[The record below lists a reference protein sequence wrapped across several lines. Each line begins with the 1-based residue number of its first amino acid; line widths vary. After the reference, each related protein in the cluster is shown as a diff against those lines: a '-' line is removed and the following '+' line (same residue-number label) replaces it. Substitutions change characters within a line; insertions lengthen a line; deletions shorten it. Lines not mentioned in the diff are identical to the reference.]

1 MAFFFGGRLP
11 EFLAREELA
20 PGVVRGILV
29 SYRLEGGLKGA
40 SSTGAGTTSSC
51 GGSGME
57 PWTGVSLGALRRLDG
72 DKDLAPQV
80 FAMAIS
86 KKVARGAHAAWA
98 QMGVRWKCALVW
110 LLFGT

>member
-1 MAFFFGGRLP
+1 
-11 EFLAREELA
+11 
-20 PGVVRGILV
+20 
-29 SYRLEGGLKGA
+29 
-40 SSTGAGTTSSC
+40 
-51 GGSGME
+51 ME